1 MKQRIAAIV
10 LHPYVL
16 MIANVLILI
25 LFYSSIKATWL
36 VLRPLDHFEEAVE
49 LWDGYAT
56 ILLGFGVVLEERST
70 LRKILKTT
78 WSEQRRKTEVFVEE
92 VCHDYGVLLVVL
104 GVIIE
109 LFAWLVKIP
118 NEVLDTYGI
127 EFGLLNVAAFAA
139 LIAAML
145 QLRFLY
151 DLSRVHSRA
160 RAIAKAHESSR

>member
-1 MKQRIAAIV
+1 MKQRLASII

-16 MIANVLILI
+16 SIANILILV

-36 VLRPLDHFEEAVE
+36 VLKPLDHYEEAVE

-56 ILLGFGVVLEERST
+56 ILLGLGVVLEERST
-70 LRKILKTT
+70 LRKILKAN
-78 WSEQRRKTEVFVEE
+78 WSEQRRRTEVFVEE

-104 GVIIE
+104 GVVIE

-118 NEVLDTYGI
+118 NEVLDSSGI
-127 EFGLLNVAAFAA
+127 EFVLLNIAAVAATIGAV
-139 LIAAML
+139 L

-151 DLSRVHSRA
+151 ELNTVHARSRR
-160 RAIAKAHESSR
+160 IASEHEKR